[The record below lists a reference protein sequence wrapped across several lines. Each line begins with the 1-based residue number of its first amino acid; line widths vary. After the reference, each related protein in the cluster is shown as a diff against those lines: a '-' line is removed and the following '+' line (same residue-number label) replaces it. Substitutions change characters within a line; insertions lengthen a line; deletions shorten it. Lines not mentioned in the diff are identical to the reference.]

1 MMAHPGIILAVAATI
16 IYNLGFILEKRA
28 LDRVRAIE
36 AHGLGHLARTLF
48 TAPAWLA
55 GFLLICCGL
64 VLQLLV
70 LSLEPLTVAQPLQ
83 ASGVVVTILF
93 SQLVLHERLGRA
105 ELTCIGIIAVAGA
118 VPSPFNRL
126 GPADAAG

>member
-28 LDRVRAIE
+28 LDRLPAIE
-36 AHGLGHLARTLF
+36 AHRLGHLARTLF
-48 TAPAWLA
+48 TDPAWLA

-64 VLQLLV
+64 VLKLLV

-93 SQLVLHERLGRA
+93 SRPATGR
-105 ELTCIGIIAVAGA
+105 
-118 VPSPFNRL
+118 PSTWVRRFL
-126 GPADAAG
+126 